1 MKMTYED
8 SLLHKIQQHV
18 TKAPS
23 KVFLHKDFMG
33 WGSYRQISRAL
44 KALTDK
50 HQLAKIG
57 FGIYAK
63 AYSSPYIEE
72 PLLEDGF
79 DTVAREALDRM
90 HVQWEPG
97 SVEQEY
103 NKGQTQQVPTQNVV
117 RLKSRLRRNIQYQ
130 GRKIYFERGVN
141 AR

>member
-1 MKMTYED
+1 MKMAYEN

-23 KVFLHKDFMG
+23 KVFLHKDFRG

-44 KALTDK
+44 RALTDK
-50 HQLAKIG
+50 HQLVKIG
-57 FGIYAK
+57 FGLYAK

-79 DTVAREALDRM
+79 DIVAREALDRM
-90 HVQWEPG
+90 YVQWEPG

-103 NKGQTQQVPTQNVV
+103 NQGKTQQVPTQNVV

-130 GRKIYFERGVN
+130 GRKIYFERGIN